1 VYQKTTLANG
11 LRVITATMP
20 HTRSVTVGVFV
31 GTGSR
36 YEEAE
41 NSGVSHF
48 IEHVCFKGT
57 EKRQTAKEISES
69 IEGVGGILN
78 GGTDKEVTIYWCK
91 VPQTHFGTAVDVLA
105 DMICHSTFDPV
116 ELEKERQVI
125 IEEINMCLDNPQ
137 HSVDLLIDEVI
148 WPAQPLGR
156 DVAGTKD
163 TISRISRDEMLAYMS
178 SQYVANNSVVSV
190 AGNVGHEEALAA
202 VKEALEGWDSGS
214 RREWY
219 AADDLQG
226 SARFR
231 LDRRETEQAHLCLAV
246 HGFSLSHQDRFCLDL
261 LNVVLGDGMS
271 SRLFQEIRERLGLA
285 YSIHSYAD
293 HYLDTGAL
301 TVYAGVHPQ
310 QVSSCVEAVLTE
322 LRRLK
327 TEPVPEA
334 ELRKA
339 KEFCK
344 GRLMLRM
351 EDTQSV
357 AGWLGGQE
365 LLLGTIR
372 RVEEIVDRIES
383 VSAVDIHRVAEQLF
397 LSEQLNMAVVGPIE
411 EAGLQEL
418 LSL

>member
-1 VYQKTTLANG
+1 MYEKTSLSNG
-11 LRVITATMP
+11 LRVITAPMS
-20 HTRSVTVGVFV
+20 HTRSVTVGVFI

-36 YEEAE
+36 YEKADR
-41 NSGVSHF
+41 SGISHF

-57 EKRQTAKEISES
+57 ERRQTAREISEA

-78 GGTDKEVTIYWCK
+78 GGTDKELTIYWCK
-91 VPQTHFGTAVDVLA
+91 VPHTHFADAVDVLA
-105 DMICHSTFDPV
+105 DMICHSTFDPA

-125 IEEINMCLDNPQ
+125 IEEINMCLDSPQ

-148 WPAQPLGR
+148 WPGQAMGR

-163 TISRISRDEMLAYMS
+163 TVSTISRDDMLAYMR
-178 SQYVANNSVVSV
+178 SQYLANNSVVAV
-190 AGNVGHEEALAA
+190 AGNVSHQEAVTIVEAA
-202 VKEALEGWDSGS
+202 LGGWDSGH
-214 RREWY
+214 RQQWY
-219 AADDLQG
+219 PADDLQP

-231 LDRRETEQAHLCLAV
+231 IERRETEQAHLCLAV
-246 HGFSLSHQDRFCLDL
+246 RGLPLTHRDRFALDL

-271 SRLFQEIRERLGLA
+271 SRLFLEIRERRGLA

-301 TVYAGVHPQ
+301 TVYAGIHPEQ
-310 QVSSCVEAVLTE
+310 LPHCIEAVLTE

-327 TEPVPEA
+327 EDSVPEN

-344 GRLMLRM
+344 GRLLLRM

-357 AGWLGGQE
+357 TGWLGGQE
-365 LLLGTIR
+365 TLLGSIR
-372 RVEEIVDRIES
+372 SVEEVVSILES
-383 VSAVDIHRVAEQLF
+383 VSASEIRRVAEELF
-397 LSEQLNMAVVGPIE
+397 LSEKLNLAVVGPVE
-411 EAGLQEL
+411 EAGLEQL
-418 LSL
+418 LSV